1 MKRLNAVRPGRQA
14 VLLAFFAS
22 AAPVLA
28 QDPDPATPP
37 PAEVVP
43 DAIAPTGDAP
53 PPVAT
58 QSAAVQGARTYTPAD
73 FARFAPRSALDMLN
87 NVPGFAIDESDTE
100 RRGLGQATGNVLI
113 NGERFSGKST
123 DIFTELGRISASN
136 VARIEIVDGAT
147 LNVSGL
153 SGQVANI
160 VTLSRGLSGN
170 YAWRPQIRARRTPA
184 RLLDGE
190 VSINGALAGTQY
202 TLSLRNQSR
211 RNGNAGPELVTT
223 PLGALVDRRD
233 EVLFVNEDAP
243 RLSGSIRRTF
253 GDGSILNANAA
264 FGFFLLDLGE
274 DSLRSGPGEPDRVRI
289 LRESEREYNYELGGD
304 YEFGLGGGRLKLI
317 GLRRFEHSPYRQ
329 TLTQDFADGRPL
341 QGDRFTQT
349 ADETETILRGEY
361 RWRGGSNDWQ
371 ISAEGAINRLDVTN
385 GLFALDANGDFQPV
399 PFPNAEAVVQER
411 RAETMLTYGRALS
424 STLTL
429 QASLGGEYS
438 QLSQEGAGGVTR
450 TFYRPKG
457 FLNLAWRPAP
467 GLDVSARIERAV
479 GQLNFFDFVASGNVS
494 AGTTNAGNA
503 NLVPP
508 QSWDAQIQATRNL
521 GAWGTATARLYGR
534 LITDQVDIIPIGAT
548 GQAPGNLDGTAT
560 LMGLQWTSTFNFDP
574 IGWRGAKLDMNLQF
588 QRTRLT
594 DPLTLFRRPFNET
607 MTRQFEITL
616 RHDVPGTQW
625 AYGATAFQYRQ
636 SPGFRLD
643 QRFHFLDTPGSLGMF
658 VEHKN
663 VLGLTVRATVDNL
676 LGTNESFSRTF
687 FDGRRDA
694 TNGNALFTEDRDRFY
709 GPVFTLSISG
719 TI

>member
-1 MKRLNAVRPGRQA
+1 MSRLNAVRHGRQA
-14 VLLAFFAS
+14 LLLVLLGS
-22 AAPVLA
+22 AAPALA
-28 QDPDPATPP
+28 QDPEPTAAP
-37 PAEVVP
+37 PAETP
-43 DAIAPTGDAP
+43 ATGDAP

-58 QSAAVQGARTYTPAD
+58 ETANVQGARTYTPAD

-87 NVPGFAIDESDTE
+87 NVPGFAIDEADTE

-136 VARIEIVDGAT
+136 VARIEVVDGAT
-147 LNVSGL
+147 LNISGL
-153 SGQVANI
+153 TGQVANVI
-160 VTLSRGLSGN
+160 TLSRGLSGN
-170 YAWRPQIRARRTPA
+170 FVWRPQIRARRTPA

-190 VSINGALAGTQY
+190 ASINGSLGGTQY

-223 PLGALVDRRD
+223 PLGNLLDRRD
-233 EVLFVNEDAP
+233 EVLFVNEEAP
-243 RLSGSIRRTF
+243 RLSGSIRRAF

-264 FGFFLLDLGE
+264 FGLFHLDLGE
-274 DSLRSGPGEPDRVRI
+274 DSLRSGPGQPDRVRI
-289 LRESEREYNYELGGD
+289 LREREREYNYEFGGD

-329 TLTQDFADGRPL
+329 TLTQSFADGRPT

-349 ADETETILRGEY
+349 ADETETIARAEY
-361 RWRGGSNDWQ
+361 RWRGGRNDWQ
-371 ISAEGAINRLDVTN
+371 VSLEGAINQLDVEN
-385 GLFALDANGDFQPV
+385 GLFSLDAAGDFVPI
-399 PFPNAEAVVQER
+399 PFPNAVATVEER
-411 RAETMLTYGRALS
+411 RAEAILTYGRPLS
-424 STLTL
+424 PTLTL
-429 QASLGGEYS
+429 QAAVGGEYS
-438 QLSQEGAGGVTR
+438 NLVQQGAGGLDR

-457 FLNLAWRPAP
+457 FLNLAWRPMP
-467 GLDVSARIERAV
+467 GLDLSARIERAV
-479 GQLNFFDFVASGNVS
+479 GQLNFFDFVASANVS
-494 AGTTNAGNA
+494 GGTTNAGNA

-521 GAWGTATARLYGR
+521 GPWGTVTARLYGR
-534 LITDQVDIIPIGAT
+534 LITDVVDIVPIGAA

-560 LMGLQWTSTFNFDP
+560 LYGLQWTSTFNFDP

-588 QRTRLT
+588 QKTSLT
-594 DPLTLFRRPFNET
+594 DALTGRRRPINEN
-607 MTRQFEITL
+607 MTRQIDITL
-616 RHDVPGTQW
+616 RHDIPGSQW

-643 QRFHFLDTPGSLGMF
+643 QRFHFLDTPGSLGLF
-658 VEHKN
+658 VEHKD
-663 VLGLTVRATVDNL
+663 VMGLTVRASVDNL

-687 FDGRRDA
+687 FDGRRNG
-694 TNGNALFTEDRDRFY
+694 TNSNVLFTEDRDRFY
-709 GPVFTLSISG
+709 GPVFTLAISG